1 MSNTAPTYSEFVAKY
16 PIFATADQ
24 SLVESQLDLTT
35 RFLDASAWGN
45 YYSDAVEYDVA
56 HNITIMVQMQSGL
69 TGGQQAAAGPISSV
83 SAAGMSTS
91 FESVSKSTDTDSESW
106 YKKTGYGQ
114 MFLRLRSSVM
124 GYGTLSV

>member
-1 MSNTAPTYSEFVAKY
+1 
-16 PIFATADQ
+16 
-24 SLVESQLDLTT
+24 
-35 RFLDASAWGN
+35 
-45 YYSDAVEYDVA
+45 
-56 HNITIMVQMQSGL
+56 MVQMQSGL